1 MCTAV
6 GTLGPGKP
14 LEGQTKGCPSVPMRV
29 YSCSIPNQGTGCSPC
44 PLSVYRCALNWSL
57 QAFGCTWR
65 LHRTPAVGSL
75 WKGSQNM
82 AAGTRYMSLLDP
94 SDWKVLEPS
103 EFHSGD
109 SSTHL
114 GSESKVRVLQ
124 CSPSPVPLIQMYIA
138 WTSRPEVGP
147 CTPAW
152 CLCSSG
158 SSPRWPW
165 WKVFWAPSKA
175 AGRAGGKS
183 EVRRS
188 EDGEAL
194 LRQPALL
201 PFLALSSCNFNS
213 CVSLA
218 VYSNSGHLSVLCN
231 CVATPLPCEGFT
243 TGDKVKWKDQPWAHH
258 WPYSSLVSLCI
269 FNLNTHCH
277 YKNESGRVNTC

>member
-1 MCTAV
+1 MTSQ
-6 GTLGPGKP
+6 TLHSWHQISSIWHHIHSLGHHTTSCMTSSP
-14 LEGQTKGCPSVPMRV
+14 LYLTS
-29 YSCSIPNQGTGCSPC
+29 C
-44 PLSVYRCALNWSL
+44 PLYLCHHTHPIDDITATIW
-57 QAFGCTWR
+57 
-65 LHRTPAVGSL
+65 
-75 WKGSQNM
+75 
-82 AAGTRYMSLLDP
+82 
-94 SDWKVLEPS
+94 
-103 EFHSGD
+103 
-109 SSTHL
+109 HL

-124 CSPSPVPLIQMYIA
+124 CSPSPVPSIQMYIA

-175 AGRAGGKS
+175 AGWAGGKS